1 VVVDMKSRD
10 AEIYYERFYTFYF
23 ESDTECEWVFLR
35 LTAQSFK
42 TDLAV
47 FKMLLIMPIKV
58 II

>member
-1 VVVDMKSRD
+1 MN
-10 AEIYYERFYTFYF
+10 RFTHSDYF
-23 ESDTECEWVFLR
+23 ESDTEFEWVFLR
-35 LTAQSFK
+35 LTTQSFK

>member
-1 VVVDMKSRD
+1 MKSRD